1 MNSEE
6 TFDTTEKLHN
16 LNKNNGAG
24 TSGDNKKRART
35 IFGTSYW
42 GAKASEQSGSGTKSR
57 ARAKPKF
64 LLGQQCRLRPTT
76 TTTFYSKKDNT

>member
-1 MNSEE
+1 MNSEK

-35 IFGTSYW
+35 IFGMSY
-42 GAKASEQSGSGTKSR
+42 
-57 ARAKPKF
+57 
-64 LLGQQCRLRPTT
+64 
-76 TTTFYSKKDNT
+76 